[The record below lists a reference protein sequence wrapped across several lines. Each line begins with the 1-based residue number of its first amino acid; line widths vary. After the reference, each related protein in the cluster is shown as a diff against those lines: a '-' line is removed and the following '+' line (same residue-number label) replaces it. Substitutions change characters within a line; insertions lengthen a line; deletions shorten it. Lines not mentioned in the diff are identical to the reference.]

1 MMHDRAEGENLTYT
15 HQFLSRITGANRT
28 SVTLAAQSL
37 QNRGPTSYR
46 RGMMQV
52 LERPGLEGA
61 TCECYMTA
69 KERFDAFLNPP
80 STAIQ
85 KTKGGR
91 NQVGVLSN

>member
-1 MMHDRAEGENLTYT
+1 
-15 HQFLSRITGANRT
+15 
-28 SVTLAAQSL
+28 
-37 QNRGPTSYR
+37 
-46 RGMMQV
+46 MMQV
-52 LERPGLEGA
+52 LDRPGLEGA

-91 NQVGVLSN
+91 N